1 MPSTHKSQVIQLY
14 RSFLRTSRLFPEE
27 PHRQFRIKPFIVSAV
42 RDRFRRNDFKDDV
55 EISVALK
62 EGQNE
67 LNSLKTLCSGELEKK
82 VR

>member
-1 MPSTHKSQVIQLY
+1 M
-14 RSFLRTSRLFPEE
+14 
-27 PHRQFRIKPFIVSAV
+27 SAV